1 MTKSASE
8 LKPFMAIHPGEM
20 LKDEFEFRGI
30 DSNDFAEKLGLSV
43 AMLNAILDGKNPV
56 TSEFALTME
65 AALGV
70 NADMLVRMQGDYDIY
85 QSRHNVKFVSALDN
99 IRRVAASILI

>member
-8 LKPFMAIHPGEM
+8 LKPFMAIHPGEL

-30 DSNDFAEKLGLSV
+30 DSSDFAERLGLSV
-43 AMLNAILDGKNPV
+43 AMLNGILDGKNHM
-56 TSEFALTME
+56 TSEFALIME

-70 NADMLVRMQGDYDIY
+70 NADMLVRMQCDYDLY
-85 QSRHNVKFVSALDN
+85 KSRHNTKFTSTLDN